1 MGKPLNLGKKLKYP
15 ITVNKLLKSP
25 GDSFAK
31 GDAIFEYSFKW
42 KKEVGDAFG
51 DKWEEEI
58 TTIVSFASTADGK
71 LLRWQIRPGMV
82 INNDQ
87 SCAEIDETCSHAVQ
101 YAGLCALCGKDMNET
116 SWATDTVD
124 AQRAQINMIHDQTLL
139 SVSQDEA
146 SRAEEQLQ
154 RRLLKNRKLSL
165 VVDLDQTIIHACIE
179 PTIGEWQRDP
189 TSPNYEAVKDVK
201 SFQLHDDGPRGLAS
215 GCWYY
220 IKMRPGLAHF
230 LATIA
235 EKYELHVYT
244 MGTRAY
250 AQEIAKIV
258 DPEHK
263 LFGDRIISRDENGS
277 LTAKTL
283 SRLFPVDT
291 KMVVIIDDR
300 ADVWPR
306 NRSNLIKVVPYDF
319 FIGIGDINSSFLPKR
334 EETPKVAPALP
345 PMAPMPDTEEA
356 AEAVEEGTAEGE
368 AQDKR
373 HVLKSK
379 ATSTDTTESMSALE
393 ELVAMGGGDDPTV
406 REIQAQ
412 EQAEFLEKQLK
423 ERPLLHMQQQ
433 LDKED
438 NAEGEEAANGTA
450 EESEH
455 TDDSAY
461 NHHRHHLLKDD
472 DNELAYLEN
481 HLLGLHRTFYEQYDR
496 ALINAKGDRVAH
508 LRPGATKKVHMKD
521 EAADLQI
528 VPDIG
533 EVMPLIKSNSLRG
546 TSIVLSGLVPLGVD
560 VLRYLHK
567 FFKKFME
574 DLELAFDTLKYK
586 YMTKQLKRRSEIAI
600 QSMSFG
606 AQIHTKI
613 SRKVTHLVVAA
624 NRTRTQKV
632 RQATSYPHIKIVN
645 QQWLVDSMSRW
656 ERVDETPYLINID
669 REDKSAQP
677 ELFSD
682 GRSLD
687 DSSGDDSGGEG
698 HSSHDD
704 ADMPDDFEGGQS
716 PIEGLKDVDWSGV
729 DAELEEFMA
738 SGSESDSESVASN
751 TSDRSQQSTISI
763 RRKRKLASTKEGEE
777 ADEESNISKKQRL
790 ARNRTTGLKTVKTP
804 NSASGSSLP
813 TPEKTAAEDGDEMH
827 QADTQD
833 EEEFDNDLEAEMM
846 AEFEKGGWDS
856 GEEGDGGG
864 GGGGGGG

>member
-42 KKEVGDAFG
+42 KNEVGDAFG

-71 LLRWQIRPGMV
+71 LLRWAIRPGMV
-82 INNDQ
+82 IDKDQ

-334 EETPKVAPALP
+334 EETLRVAPAPLP
-345 PMAPMPDTEEA
+345 AAGEVTSVPDSQEP
-356 AEAVEEGTAEGE
+356 
-368 AQDKR
+368 
-373 HVLKSK
+373 
-379 ATSTDTTESMSALE
+379 TES
-393 ELVAMGGGDDPTV
+393 
-406 REIQAQ
+406 Q
-412 EQAEFLEKQLK
+412 
-423 ERPLLHMQQQ
+423 
-433 LDKED
+433 
-438 NAEGEEAANGTA
+438 
-450 EESEH
+450 
-455 TDDSAY
+455 TD
-461 NHHRHHLLKDD
+461 R
-472 DNELAYLEN
+472 
-481 HLLGLHRTFYEQYDR
+481 
-496 ALINAKGDRVAH
+496 
-508 LRPGATKKVHMKD
+508 
-521 EAADLQI
+521 
-528 VPDIG
+528 
-533 EVMPLIKSNSLRG
+533 KS
-546 TSIVLSGLVPLGVD
+546 
-560 VLRYLHK
+560 
-567 FFKKFME
+567 
-574 DLELAFDTLKYK
+574 
-586 YMTKQLKRRSEIAI
+586 
-600 QSMSFG
+600 
-606 AQIHTKI
+606 
-613 SRKVTHLVVAA
+613 VV
-624 NRTRTQKV
+624 
-632 RQATSYPHIKIVN
+632 
-645 QQWLVDSMSRW
+645 
-656 ERVDETPYLINID
+656 
-669 REDKSAQP
+669 
-677 ELFSD
+677 
-682 GRSLD
+682 
-687 DSSGDDSGGEG
+687 
-698 HSSHDD
+698 
-704 ADMPDDFEGGQS
+704 
-716 PIEGLKDVDWSGV
+716 
-729 DAELEEFMA
+729 
-738 SGSESDSESVASN
+738 
-751 TSDRSQQSTISI
+751 
-763 RRKRKLASTKEGEE
+763 
-777 ADEESNISKKQRL
+777 
-790 ARNRTTGLKTVKTP
+790 
-804 NSASGSSLP
+804 
-813 TPEKTAAEDGDEMH
+813 
-827 QADTQD
+827 
-833 EEEFDNDLEAEMM
+833 
-846 AEFEKGGWDS
+846 
-856 GEEGDGGG
+856 
-864 GGGGGGG
+864 